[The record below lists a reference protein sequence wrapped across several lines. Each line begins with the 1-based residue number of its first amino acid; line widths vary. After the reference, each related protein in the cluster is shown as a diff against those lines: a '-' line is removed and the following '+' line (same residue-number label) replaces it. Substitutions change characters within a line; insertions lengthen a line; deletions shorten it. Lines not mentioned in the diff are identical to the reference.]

1 MVAVLCDG
9 GAVVDAVGE
18 RGVVIIIIY
27 GGHHVGDDAGGNDDI
42 ERDLVERE
50 GCRFVADGSER
61 LFAVLHERIG
71 ADAADLSAHERG
83 VGERVVFR

>member
-1 MVAVLCDG
+1 MAVLCDG

-27 GGHHVGDDAGGNDDI
+27 GGHHVETMLGGNDDV

-50 GCRFVADGSER
+50 GCRFIADGSELPCR
-61 LFAVLHERIG
+61 TAR
-71 ADAADLSAHERG
+71 ADRCRRG
-83 VGERVVFR
+83 